1 MLPFLSIFVDIPL
14 RSRGYLI
21 SFASYLN
28 PRRWPI
34 LDGPEGVVHWIGN
47 FVPFKR
53 ERHRSQTETDKNSW
67 NSSETRKARFTAPAS
82 FALCLEIC
90 SPSHFYQR
98 QRRISACNGQGHTH
112 TDNVYCNRQTHIIA
126 QTHRHT
132 HTDTDNVFFK
142 PLAHIKWRKKLKHWY
157 T

>member
-14 RSRGYLI
+14 RRVICFLLP
-21 SFASYLN
+21 SYVN

-34 LDGPEGVVHWIGN
+34 LDGPEGVEHWLGN

-98 QRRISACNGQGHTH
+98 QRRISACNGQA
-112 TDNVYCNRQTHIIA
+112 THIQIMSIVMAELTHNHTNTQTQTQA
-126 QTHRHT
+126 QTQIVYSLRHW
-132 HTDTDNVFFK
+132 HT
-142 PLAHIKWRKKLKHWY
+142 
-157 T
+157 